1 MTIRRNL
8 VVSAA
13 RWMVAADEIRT
24 HLKWRLGKM
33 LTDDE
38 YREAES
44 MARAVA
50 HKALLARDRR
60 LRDALEEIVKG
71 IEVGDG

>member
-1 MTIRRNL
+1 VTIRRNL
-8 VVSAA
+8 IVSAA
-13 RWMVAADEIRT
+13 RWMVAADEIQS

-38 YREAES
+38 YREAAS

-50 HKALLARDRR
+50 HRSLLARDRR
-60 LRDALEEIVKG
+60 LHDALEEIVKG
-71 IEVGDG
+71 IEVVDG